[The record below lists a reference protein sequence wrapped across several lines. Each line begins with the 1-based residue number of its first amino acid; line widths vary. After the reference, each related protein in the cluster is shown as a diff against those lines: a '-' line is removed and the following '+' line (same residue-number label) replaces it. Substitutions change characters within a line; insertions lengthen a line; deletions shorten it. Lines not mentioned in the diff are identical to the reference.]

1 MQATIF
7 KEFVYLEL
15 TSSDLSVLDK
25 QVANQIITQSNMDYD
40 LLKQSQENNIEEEI
54 SNKIRYKRVKV
65 RIDKVDKLCKYF
77 IEQEKLEVVKYGLDM
92 DSLISKKIIENFENE
107 KKHIEKSARRNLNIK
122 QALEITKHGIK
133 KLD

>member
-54 SNKIRYKRVKV
+54 SNKIR
-65 RIDKVDKLCKYF
+65 I
-77 IEQEKLEVVKYGLDM
+77 
-92 DSLISKKIIENFENE
+92 
-107 KKHIEKSARRNLNIK
+107 
-122 QALEITKHGIK
+122 
-133 KLD
+133 